1 MANTIQAKKRI
12 RQNQKRRLLNSAQ
25 KSSMRTYL
33 KRVLSAISEKN
44 VELSK
49 LELSLTSSL
58 LDKLVKKGLIH
69 KNKANRHK
77 SRLAVKIQ
85 ALSVI

>member
-12 RQNQKRRLLNSAQ
+12 RQNEKRRLLNSSQ

-33 KRVLSAISEKN
+33 KRVLIAIGHKN
-44 VELSK
+44 LELAKS
-49 LELSLTSSL
+49 ELSLASSM
-58 LDKLVKKGLIH
+58 LDKLANKGLIH

-77 SRLAVKIQ
+77 SRLSLKIK
-85 ALSVI
+85 ALS

>member
-12 RQNQKRRLLNSAQ
+12 RQNDKRRLLNSSQ

-33 KRVLSAISEKN
+33 KRVLTAISNKN
-44 VELSK
+44 LELAKS
-49 LELSLTSSL
+49 ELSLASSV
-58 LDKLVKKGLIH
+58 LDKLANKGLIH

-77 SRLAVKIQ
+77 SRLCLKIK
-85 ALSVI
+85 ALS

>member
-12 RQNQKRRLLNSAQ
+12 RQNEKRRLLNSSQ

-33 KRVLSAISEKN
+33 KRVLTAIGHKN
-44 VELSK
+44 
-49 LELSLTSSL
+49 LELAKSELGLASSV
-58 LDKLVKKGLIH
+58 LDKLVNKGLIH

-77 SRLAVKIQ
+77 SRLCLKIK
-85 ALSVI
+85 ALS